1 MAAKKVNKRGWWGIL
16 IHATWPTLV
25 AVAVTSVIFGLT
37 DGSDAGW
44 SAAVAGVVVWFLSAL
59 SILLIALV
67 WRNRRNLAIPLAMG
81 AFVAKLVVL
90 GVLLSAVPQPDWL
103 HVTGGAIG
111 ALVSIVV
118 WQVAEVLVFINTR
131 RLIYE

>member
-90 GVLLSAVPQPDWL
+90 GVLLTAVPQPDWL

-131 RLIYE
+131 RLIYG

>member
-25 AVAVTSVIFGLT
+25 AVAATGVIFGLT

-90 GVLLSAVPQPDWL
+90 GVLLTAVPQPDWL